1 MPDQRDDD
9 LVPPMKVMRKRLN
22 GVYRADTG
30 FSGPTRRYV
39 LIVALLVGL
48 ASIPTLAAITAGTS
62 EINGDRTDTMDVPV
76 LPPARPGPVA
86 VSPSTAGPSASASV
100 GPSPVG
106 PSRADRSPA
115 AKGAEQ
121 AADAAKRLGLLLA
134 QRQSWGQAR
143 PFAALPGMPRVPG
156 LPSLES
162 PDDSSTDR
170 SRADDSSAGRS
181 RGGGTSAGRSRADGS
196 SDDHPQSGSAPSGDR
211 PAGEERSG
219 GKRPEAPVQL
229 GIPAVPNLPSV
240 PDEPEEPDLED
251 PPQANN
257 PPADEPSGR
266 DWDDPSDDDG
276 REPSGHDGGEPS
288 SHDEDDADGVGRADD
303 SGDSEKPHVPGLP
316 EVPDER
322 PACHERGRCGDE
334 PSHHR
339 RPDRSHD
346 RRCERSV
353 KTPEKKVNRHRR
365 SAVTERPHNIRATR
379 ILERSYANGGGYH
392 GRIPEA
398 RTEENQIAN
407 RSYRGAHRAGS
418 LHHADDQTPEQRR
431 SSRVGRHHAEEHTG
445 SR

>member
-48 ASIPTLAAITAGTS
+48 ASIPTLAAITAGTN

-76 LPPARPGPVA
+76 LPPTLPGPVA
-86 VSPSTAGPSASASV
+86 VSPSASASA
-100 GPSPVG
+100 GPAPAG
-106 PSRADRSPA
+106 QSPA
-115 AKGAEQ
+115 GQSPASKGAEQ
-121 AADAAKRLGLLLA
+121 AADAAKRLGLLLGQA
-134 QRQSWGQAR
+134 GQRQSLGQAGQGQSSGR
-143 PFAALPGMPRVPG
+143 EPFAALPGMPRVPG
-156 LPSLES
+156 LPAVES
-162 PDDSSTDR
+162 PDDT
-170 SRADDSSAGRS
+170 
-181 RGGGTSAGRSRADGS
+181 AGRSRAGGS
-196 SDDHPQSGSAPSGDR
+196 SAGRPSAGGAQTGRPSGGQQGPD
-211 PAGEERSG
+211 GEDGPG
-219 GKRPEAPVQL
+219 GSRPETPVRL
-229 GIPAVPNLPSV
+229 GVPAVPNLPSV
-240 PDEPEEPDLED
+240 PDDPEEPELED
-251 PPQANN
+251 PPAPHN
-257 PPADEPSGR
+257 PPGNDKPSGRDWDEPSDHDGDEPSGDDSDEPSGR
-266 DWDDPSDDDG
+266 DWDEPSDRDRG
-276 REPSGHDGGEPS
+276 EPSGGSDGG
-288 SHDEDDADGVGRADD
+288 GRSDD

-316 EVPDER
+316 EVPAER
-322 PACHERGRCGDE
+322 PACHERGRCGDA

-339 RPDRSHD
+339 RPDR
-346 RRCERSV
+346 RCERGE

-379 ILERSYANGGGYH
+379 ILERSYANTGGYH

-431 SSRVGRHHAEEHTG
+431 SSRVGRHHAEEHT
-445 SR
+445 SNW

>member
-48 ASIPTLAAITAGTS
+48 ASIPTLAAITAGTN

-76 LPPARPGPVA
+76 LPPALPGPVA
-86 VSPSTAGPSASASV
+86 VAPSASASA
-100 GPSPVG
+100 GPAP
-106 PSRADRSPA
+106 ATKSPA
-115 AKGAEQ
+115 SRSTASKGAEQ
-121 AADAAKRLGLLLA
+121 AAGTAKRLGLLL
-134 QRQSWGQAR
+134 GQAGHQR
-143 PFAALPGMPRVPG
+143 PLGQAGQREPFAALPGMPRVPG
-156 LPSLES
+156 LPSVGS
-162 PDDSSTDR
+162 PDSPATRPSGGGSST
-170 SRADDSSAGRS
+170 GR
-181 RGGGTSAGRSRADGS
+181 
-196 SDDHPQSGSAPSGDR
+196 PR
-211 PAGEERSG
+211 PPGEERSG
-219 GKRPEAPVQL
+219 GRKPEAPVRL
-229 GIPAVPNLPSV
+229 GVPAVPDLPSV
-240 PDEPEEPDLED
+240 PDEPEEPDLAD
-251 PPQANN
+251 PPAN
-257 PPADEPSGR
+257 DEPSGR
-266 DWDDPSDDDG
+266 DWD
-276 REPSGHDGGEPS
+276 EPTGHG
-288 SHDEDDADGVGRADD
+288 DD

-334 PSHHR
+334 RHR
-339 RPDRSHD
+339 RPDR
-346 RRCERSV
+346 RCESSE

-431 SSRVGRHHAEEHTG
+431 SSRVGRHHAEEHT
-445 SR
+445 SNW